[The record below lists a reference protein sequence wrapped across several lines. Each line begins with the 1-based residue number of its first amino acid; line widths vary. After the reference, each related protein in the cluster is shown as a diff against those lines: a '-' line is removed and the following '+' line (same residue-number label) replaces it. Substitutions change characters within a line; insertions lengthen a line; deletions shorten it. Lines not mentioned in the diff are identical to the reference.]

1 MARRRTTRKD
11 ILVRRFGPFG
21 LLALASFFLSLL
33 LPGLA
38 AADAPQQSAPQ
49 QISLNM
55 SEFAFTPSS
64 FTATVGQPVQITVHN
79 VGKFPH
85 NLSFEL
91 DSANVNQKVFA
102 SNVAAGQSA
111 TATFTFTAA
120 GTWRMYCPVD
130 SHAQRGMVGT
140 VDVTAPG
147 ALPQTGAGGM
157 ARLEGY
163 VGAAVIAALLAG
175 VVLVQRRSRA
185 HRS

>member
-1 MARRRTTRKD
+1 M
-11 ILVRRFGPFG
+11 RRFRPFG

-49 QISLNM
+49 QISIDM
-55 SEFAFTPSS
+55 SEFAFTPST

-79 VGKFPH
+79 AGKFPH

-91 DSANVNQKVFA
+91 DAANVNQKVFP
-102 SNVAAGQSA
+102 SNIAAGQSA

-120 GTWRMYCPVD
+120 GSWRMYCPVD
-130 SHAQRGMVGT
+130 SHAQRGMVGS
-140 VDVTAPG
+140 VAVTAPG

-157 ARLEGY
+157 ARLEG
-163 VGAAVIAALLAG
+163 AAAAAAALVLLLGG
-175 VVLVQRRSRA
+175 VVLVQRRARA